1 MPPPIVDLKI
11 YTPAKDFELSK
22 RFYTAL
28 GFELTEAW
36 AGDVDCRLGGAV
48 FRLQKYY
55 NKDWAENFMMLFGV
69 EDARAWYEHGKEVV
83 ASSEFS
89 GHTRISEPEE
99 VGGSTLCHIWDPSG
113 ILLIFIS

>member
-1 MPPPIVDLKI
+1 MPPTIKDLKT

-28 GFELTEAW
+28 GFELSEAW

-69 EDARAWYEHGKEVV
+69 EDAREWFAHAKPVIDSRDYGT
-83 ASSEFS
+83 A
-89 GHTRISEPEE
+89 RIAEPEE
-99 VGGSTLCHIWDPSG
+99 VGGSTICHIWDPSG